1 MPSSRFSVWPPSS
14 FSCRLC
20 GVLILSACA
29 AFATA
34 QQQTSEPPQSSQ
46 PAPHRPEYH
55 PDGGVQ
61 AKVPDQPDTA
71 GKTVISDQA
80 EYSAFMAASN
90 TPDPKEQAEAFESFA
105 QKYPK
110 SVVATNAM
118 EESMADWQKVGDSVK
133 VLEVAKEILAA
144 DPANIRVMAIVVALD
159 RVSAAQGDASA
170 LDELC
175 LQSTG
180 GMREVAM
187 WQRPEGMA
195 DADFSKL
202 HRQMDLI
209 FTGAAGYCALQQRN
223 FSQAHDWFLRVVQM
237 EPNDLQDTYL
247 LAIADLELDPL
258 DATGFWYCA
267 KAVHLA
273 AASTNAGSAGGME
286 SYCKPKYVLYHG
298 SDDGWNSVMA
308 MAAAQSAPPAEFA
321 KAISAAPPKPPAPP
335 ASPDN

>member
-1 MPSSRFSVWPPSS
+1 MRSSRVSVWHSPS
-14 FSCRLC
+14 FSCRLFC
-20 GVLILSACA
+20 VLIFLACA
-29 AFATA
+29 SFAKA
-34 QQQTSEPPQSSQ
+34 QQQTSEPGQSSQ

-55 PDGGVQ
+55 PDAGAQ
-61 AKVPDQPDTA
+61 AEVPDQANAT

-80 EYSAFMAASN
+80 EYNAFMAASN
-90 TPDPKEQAEAFESFA
+90 TQDPKEQAEAFEDFA
-105 QKYPK
+105 GKYPK
-110 SVVATNAM
+110 SVVATNAL
-118 EESMADWQKVGDSVK
+118 EQSMADWQTVGDSVK

-144 DPANIRVMAIVVALD
+144 DPANIRAMAIVVALE
-159 RVSAAQGDASA
+159 RVSAAQGDSSA
-170 LDELC
+170 LEEVC

-180 GMREVAM
+180 GMREVTM
-187 WQRPEGMA
+187 WQKPEGMA
-195 DADFSKL
+195 DAAFSKL
-202 HRQMDLI
+202 HRQMELI

-258 DATGFWYCA
+258 DANGFWYCA

-286 SYCKPKYVLYHG
+286 SYCKPKYVAYHG
-298 SDDGWNSVMA
+298 SDEGWDSVMA